1 MPLIVK
7 LLTNPE
13 TDGVITFAEL
23 FALTLTLVAV
33 ITGGGAV
40 TVILSVATVDRPPG
54 PTAVTPILSVP
65 T

>member
-7 LLTNPE
+7 LLTKPE

-40 TVILSVATVDRPPG
+40 TVMLSVAAVDTPPG
-54 PTAVTPILSVP
+54 PNAVTPILSVP